1 MKRWL
6 LVAGMAV
13 APPLVHAHNAVAVGC
28 KSVQLVLDD
37 RVTPGVL
44 DRLWASGEAVE
55 ASPAVLQLRG
65 CSGEVLDTVT
75 LEAPLA
81 KLDSTRLRGAPA
93 VTALVTVDLTAD
105 AGTYSGPL
113 TRPFAVN
120 GDRLQHVQARAANG
134 SQEPLVLALTG
145 KAAWK
150 KVRVGKTDHLLS
162 VRSQLEDGQFM
173 TSFRRYVPGP
183 QGWRMRERS
192 QPDLWESD
200 GEFPSHRLFPSV
212 PNNK

>member
-6 LVAGMAV
+6 LVACLAV
-13 APPLVHAHNAVAVGC
+13 VPPVVHAHNAVAVGC
-28 KSVQLVLDD
+28 KSVQLVLDE
-37 RVTPGVL
+37 RVAPGEL
-44 DRLWASGEAVE
+44 DRLWASGDSVE
-55 ASPAVLQLRG
+55 ASSAVLKLLG

-81 KLDSTRLRGAPA
+81 RLNPILLRGAPDP
-93 VTALVTVDLTAD
+93 TALVTVDLTAV

-150 KVRVGKTDHLLS
+150 KLRVGKKDHLIS
-162 VRSQLEDGQFM
+162 VRSQFEDGRFT

-183 QGWRMRERS
+183 QGWSMRERS
-192 QPDLWESD
+192 QLGLWESD
-200 GEFPSHRLFPSV
+200 GEFPLHRFFPSTRTSR
-212 PNNK
+212 

>member
-6 LVAGMAV
+6 LVVGMAV
-13 APPLVHAHNAVAVGC
+13 TPPLVHAHNAVAVGC
-28 KSVQLVLDD
+28 KSVRLVLDD

-44 DRLWASGEAVE
+44 ESLWASGELVE

-81 KLDSTRLRGAPA
+81 RLDPTELRGAPA
-93 VTALVTVDLTAD
+93 FTVLVTVDLTAV

-113 TRPFAVN
+113 TRPFAVS
-120 GDRLQHVQARAANG
+120 GDRLQHLQARAANG
-134 SQEPLVLALTG
+134 SREPLVLALTG

-150 KVRVGKTDHLLS
+150 KVRAGKKDHLLS
-162 VRSQLEDGQFM
+162 VRSQFEGGQFT
-173 TSFRRYVPGP
+173 TSFRRYAPGP
-183 QGWRMRERS
+183 KGWNIRERS
-192 QPDLWESD
+192 QPGLWESD
-200 GEFPSHRLFPSV
+200 GEFPSQRLFPSV
-212 PNNK
+212 PKNR

>member
-6 LVAGMAV
+6 LVACLAV
-13 APPLVHAHNAVAVGC
+13 VPPLVHAHNAVAVGC
-28 KSVQLVLDD
+28 ESVQLVLDD

-44 DRLWASGEAVE
+44 DRLWASGESVE

-81 KLDSTRLRGAPA
+81 RLDPTALRGAPA
-93 VTALVTVDLTAD
+93 FTVLVTVDLTAA

-113 TRPFAVN
+113 TRPFAVH
-120 GDRLQHVQARAANG
+120 GTRLQHVQARTVNG

-150 KVRVGKTDHLLS
+150 KVRVGKKDHLIS
-162 VRSQLEDGQFM
+162 VRSQFEDGQFT

-183 QGWRMRERS
+183 QGWSMRERS
-192 QPDLWESD
+192 QPGLWESD
-200 GEFPSHRLFPSV
+200 GEFPLRRLFPSV